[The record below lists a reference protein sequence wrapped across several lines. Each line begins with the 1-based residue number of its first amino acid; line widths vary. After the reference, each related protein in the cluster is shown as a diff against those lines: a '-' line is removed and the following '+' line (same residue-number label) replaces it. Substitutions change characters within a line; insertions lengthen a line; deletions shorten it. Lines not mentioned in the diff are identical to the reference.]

1 MKCSIFIVSAAASAF
16 VLGCQDTTVTDPL
29 TVAHQSAVH
38 RAKILPID
46 HIILL
51 TGRLENPGT
60 GSPFIVIRGELSVT
74 VTELPAELPAGCAWT
89 RSEVRIQASAELKP
103 FKLQKPTWRVYGNST
118 NEVFYE
124 VQAELEKTYVLQN
137 RKDGMALHVRLVVT
151 REGVELEN
159 MWLEIGPAKGL

>member
-1 MKCSIFIVSAAASAF
+1 
-16 VLGCQDTTVTDPL
+16 
-29 TVAHQSAVH
+29 
-38 RAKILPID
+38 
-46 HIILL
+46 
-51 TGRLENPGT
+51 LENPGT

-74 VTELPAELPAGCAWT
+74 VTEIPGDCAWT

-103 FKLQKPTWRVYGNST
+103 FKLQEPTWRVYGNST

-159 MWLEIGPAKGL
+159 MWLELSDIGPARNL